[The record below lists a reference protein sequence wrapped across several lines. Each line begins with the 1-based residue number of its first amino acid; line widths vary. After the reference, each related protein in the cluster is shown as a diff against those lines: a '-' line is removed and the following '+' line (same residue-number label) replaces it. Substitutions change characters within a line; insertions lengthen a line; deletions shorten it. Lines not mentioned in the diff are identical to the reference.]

1 MFRPFWGASLVE
13 LVSQSAIFYVSRTNN
28 RALNNLA
35 TRLPLLCR
43 RSTRSDAFQ
52 FSSAIIK
59 SLEKRF
65 HSIIIILFSNYL
77 AFRLLFFSFL
87 LSFVFSSVF
96 SPLFFHFQRRRNDSE
111 NRRDL
116 KARSLMLVIV
126 DNISEAALYPSSNYI
141 GAAAPAELGE

>member
-1 MFRPFWGASLVE
+1 M
-13 LVSQSAIFYVSRTNN
+13 QT
-28 RALNNLA
+28 
-35 TRLPLLCR
+35 
-43 RSTRSDAFQ
+43 
-52 FSSAIIK
+52 
-59 SLEKRF
+59 F
-65 HSIIIILFSNYL
+65 HSFRCFSILIGDNKIAGETFPFDYYYPFSNYL

-87 LSFVFSSVF
+87 LSFVFSSIF
-96 SPLFFHFQRRRNDSE
+96 FPLFFHFQRRRNDSE

>member
-13 LVSQSAIFYVSRTNN
+13 LVSQSAIFYVSRANN

-65 HSIIIILFSNYL
+65 HSIIIILFRITLHSVSYSSP
-77 AFRLLFFSFL
+77 FFSL
-87 LSFVFSSVF
+87 LSFLPFF
-96 SPLFFHFQRRRNDSE
+96 FLLFFHFQRRRNDSE

>member
-1 MFRPFWGASLVE
+1 M
-13 LVSQSAIFYVSRTNN
+13 QT
-28 RALNNLA
+28 
-35 TRLPLLCR
+35 
-43 RSTRSDAFQ
+43 
-52 FSSAIIK
+52 
-59 SLEKRF
+59 F
-65 HSIIIILFSNYL
+65 HSFRCFSILIGDNKIAGETFPFNYYYPFSNYL

-87 LSFVFSSVF
+87 LSFVFSSIF
-96 SPLFFHFQRRRNDSE
+96 FPLFFHFQRRRNDSE